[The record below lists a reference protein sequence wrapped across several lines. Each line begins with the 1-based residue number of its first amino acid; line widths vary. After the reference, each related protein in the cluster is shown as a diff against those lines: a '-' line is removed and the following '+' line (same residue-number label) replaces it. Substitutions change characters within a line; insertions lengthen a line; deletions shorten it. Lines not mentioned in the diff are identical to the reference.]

1 MVISIMEKLIRV
13 RVELTGNGS
22 ADACKVI
29 FSSPVTY
36 SVKGNR
42 NTCVAYLWVND
53 RDITH
58 MKQAVN
64 KFEGLTIQITNGT
77 EVL

>member
-1 MVISIMEKLIRV
+1 MIDQLFRV
-13 RVELTGNGS
+13 RVELTGCGS
-22 ADACKVI
+22 ADAHKAI

-36 SVKGNR
+36 SVKIVR
-42 NTCVAYLWVND
+42 NSCIAYMWVND

-58 MKQAVN
+58 MKQMIN